1 MSMPGLANSTGR
13 LLCGAFFVA
22 ACFAQSDTVPL
33 PRFGLGV
40 KLSTLGAGI
49 EAATAVTRKSNLR
62 GGFNAFTYGTDL
74 TKDGIGYSGELRLR
88 SVDVLYDQYLVG
100 PLHVSPGVLIY
111 NGNRATATASVP
123 GGQSFSLGGNTFY
136 SSTAN
141 PVAGNGTLNLG
152 TVSPM
157 LLFGVGNLLP
167 RNSRHFAVNFEAGV
181 IFQRPPKAT
190 LNLAGSTCNSAGTAC
205 LPIASNPVVQSS
217 IQSEQTKIN
226 NDVNFFKYYPI
237 LSLGFGYKF

>member
-1 MSMPGLANSTGR
+1 MQSFAKSIGK
-13 LLCGAFFVA
+13 LLCGGLLAF
-22 ACFAQSDTVPL
+22 ACFGQSSDL
-33 PRFGLGV
+33 PRLGIGV
-40 KLSTLGAGI
+40 KFSTLGAGI
-49 EAATAVTRKSNLR
+49 EAATAVTRKSNVR

-74 TKDGIGYSGELRLR
+74 TKDGISYSGELRLR

-100 PLHVSPGVLIY
+100 PLHVSPGVLLY
-111 NGNRATATASVP
+111 NGNRGTATASVP

-136 SSTAN
+136 SSAAD
-141 PVAGNGTLNLG
+141 PVRGNGTLNLG

-157 LLFGVGNLLP
+157 ILFGVGNLLP
-167 RNSRHFAVNFEAGV
+167 RNDHHFAVNFEAGV
-181 IFQRPPKAT
+181 IFQRAPQAT
-190 LNLAGSTCNSAGTAC
+190 LNLAGSTCNSTGIVC
-205 LPIASNPVVQSS
+205 LPVASNPVVQSS